1 MLVRPFVKGASFDP
15 EHVKAMGEAFDSAI
29 RELDDSVGREV
40 IAEQIIAL
48 AKTGERDPDKLC
60 EMAMDALG
68 LAAHSGERLMTLRER
83 NRVWTS
89 DDIRVL
95 RSALGTAGNV
105 KEAAKRLDRDAAEVE
120 GMAPRPWMDRQPAAR
135 TG

>member
-29 RELDDSVGREV
+29 RERDDSVGREV

-60 EMAMDALG
+60 EMAMAALG
-68 LAAHSGERLMTLRER
+68 LATHSGDRLMTLRER

-89 DDIRVL
+89 DDLRVL
-95 RSALGTAGNV
+95 HSALGAAGNI
-105 KEAAKRLDRDAAEVE
+105 KEAAKRSGPGCCRGGRD
-120 GMAPRPWMDRQPAAR
+120 GRRPRVDRQPAAR
-135 TG
+135 A

>member
-60 EMAMDALG
+60 EMAMASAWLSC
-68 LAAHSGERLMTLRER
+68 AFRR
-83 NRVWTS
+83 TS
-89 DDIRVL
+89 DVPERKKQ
-95 RSALGTAGNV
+95 S
-105 KEAAKRLDRDAAEVE
+105 LDQR
-120 GMAPRPWMDRQPAAR
+120 
-135 TG
+135 

>member
-68 LAAHSGERLMTLRER
+68 LAAHSGEHLMTLRER

-89 DDIRVL
+89 DDLRAAPQCIQDGGRRQKGRPNALIAIRP
-95 RSALGTAGNV
+95 
-105 KEAAKRLDRDAAEVE
+105 K
-120 GMAPRPWMDRQPAAR
+120 
-135 TG
+135 